1 MPLAVCT
8 APGIHSS
15 ISLYQILEHR
25 CQEKQWGHPYS
36 TEKVGSFPQ
45 LCLGISV
52 AQLLGSR
59 CREQCLLEARCL
71 SLLVKLMII
80 STALIEKDK
89 ILQLRYVCFI
99 LFAMAQ
105 CLPGPHGAHSV
116 QCSQPHQLSHSS
128 AQPENQQLCH
138 SGRQGKGGGICP
150 QWRKI
155 QRGLILKK

>member
-8 APGIHSS
+8 APGIHSF
-15 ISLYQILEHR
+15 ISLYQILEHC

-36 TEKVGSFPQ
+36 TEEVGSFPQ

-59 CREQCLLEARCL
+59 CREQCLLEARYL

-89 ILQLRYVCFI
+89 SCSCGMSASFSLQWLSACPAPTVPILCS
-99 LFAMAQ
+99 
-105 CLPGPHGAHSV
+105 AHSLI
-116 QCSQPHQLSHSS
+116 SSHT
-128 AQPENQQLCH
+128 AQH
-138 SGRQGKGGGICP
+138 SLKINSCAILPVKGRVVGSVPNGVKY
-150 QWRKI
+150 REVSY
-155 QRGLILKK
+155 